1 MKQAKEDLRVK
12 KTKKLLCSTILNL
25 MQKRPL
31 EEITVTDICN
41 KAMVHRTT
49 FYTHYEDKYNLLLNA
64 LEEIK
69 NLIFMPIINSKENE
83 SAKTIFLKIIEA
95 IVDFLYENRTAVLNI
110 LKNNRSETIITVIE
124 HAVQEKMDILVEHL
138 NNKLNIEVPLPVII
152 SFFGGGF
159 TSLLLYW
166 IENQNYTKEELLQ
179 YVKVLLNINFDD

>member
-1 MKQAKEDLRVK
+1 MKRKIGVLCHITSLPSKYGIGDLG
-12 KTKKLLCSTILNL
+12 
-25 MQKRPL
+25 Q
-31 EEITVTDICN
+31 
-41 KAMVHRTT
+41 
-49 FYTHYEDKYNLLLNA
+49 
-64 LEEIK
+64 
-69 NLIFMPIINSKENE
+69 E
-83 SAKTIFLKIIEA
+83 SYKF
-95 IVDFLYENRTAVLNI
+95 VDFLYENRTAVLNI

-124 HAVQEKMDILVEHL
+124 HAVQEKMDILVKHL

>member
-1 MKQAKEDLRVK
+1 
-12 KTKKLLCSTILNL
+12 
-25 MQKRPL
+25 
-31 EEITVTDICN
+31 
-41 KAMVHRTT
+41 
-49 FYTHYEDKYNLLLNA
+49 
-64 LEEIK
+64 
-69 NLIFMPIINSKENE
+69 MPIINSKENE

-124 HAVQEKMDILVEHL
+124 HAVQEKMDILVKHL